1 MAAGTTNIGFEEKLW
16 QAADKL
22 RSNMDAAEYKHV
34 VLGLIFLKYVSD
46 SFEEKYQQ
54 LLAEGYGDEEDRDE
68 YIAENIFYVPID
80 ARWSEI
86 KKYATSTDIGKVIDH
101 AMDAIEK
108 ENDSLKG
115 VLTKNYSRQE
125 LDKTRLGELVT
136 LFTNIEVGSTAA
148 QERDV
153 LGRVYEYFL
162 SKFASAEGKLG
173 GEFYTPS
180 CIVRTLV
187 SMIEP
192 FEGQIFDPACG
203 SGGMFC
209 QSARFVREHQGNVRD
224 ISIFGQESNPTT
236 WKLAK
241 MNLAIRQLEA
251 NLGKHNAD
259 SFHDDQHKTLKANY
273 ILANPPFN
281 ISDWGG
287 ERLQEDIRWKYG
299 IPPAGNANFAWLQ
312 HMLHHLNPAGGVCG
326 TVLANGSL
334 SSNTSNEGNIRAN
347 MVKGDVVEC
356 IVAMPSQL
364 FYSTGI
370 PVSLWIMRRGKT
382 KQSQNKVLFI
392 DARKLGHMID
402 RKVRELSEEDIRKI
416 ADTYQNWRQGK
427 EYEDIQGFCKEASLS
442 EIEEQD
448 YILTP
453 GRYVGVEQEEEEG
466 EPFEEK
472 MQRLTFELSGL
483 FAKSHELEE
492 YEDEIDEND
501 KVLNEIPFDMQKAQQ
516 KISKLTTKY
525 RIELNML
532 ACIYGNNMSVTSQ
545 PISKPPKIL
554 WNDLKYINQHIPL
567 FALERKGISDYLNR
581 KMGF

>member
-1 MAAGTTNIGFEEKLW
+1 MATGTTNIGFEEKLW

-68 YIAENIFYVPID
+68 YLAENIFYVPKD

-86 KKYATSTDIGKVIDH
+86 KNHAASTDIGNVIDH

-287 ERLQEDIRWKYG
+287 ERLQEDPRWKYG
-299 IPPAGNANFAWLQ
+299 IPPVGNANFAWLQ

-334 SSNTSNEGNIRAN
+334 SSNTSNEGNIRTN

-370 PVSLWIMRRGKT
+370 PVSLWIMRKGKT
-382 KQSQNKVLFI
+382 EHSKNKVLFI

-427 EYEDIQGFCKEASLS
+427 EYTDIQGFCKEALLA
-442 EIEEQD
+442 EIGEQD

-453 GRYVGVEQEEEEG
+453 GRYVGIEQEEEDG

-472 MQRLTFELSGL
+472 MQRLTSELSGL
-483 FAKSHELEE
+483 FAKSREL
-492 YEDEIDEND
+492 EDEIRN
-501 KVLNEIPFDMQKAQQ
+501 
-516 KISKLTTKY
+516 KLGAIGY
-525 RIELNML
+525 EL
-532 ACIYGNNMSVTSQ
+532 
-545 PISKPPKIL
+545 
-554 WNDLKYINQHIPL
+554 
-567 FALERKGISDYLNR
+567 
-581 KMGF
+581 

>member
-1 MAAGTTNIGFEEKLW
+1 MATGTTTVGFEEKLW
-16 QAADKL
+16 LAADKL

-54 LLAEGYGDEEDRDE
+54 LVAEGYGDEEDRDE
-68 YIAENIFYVPID
+68 YVADNIFYVPKE

-86 KKYATSTDIGKVIDH
+86 QKYATSAEIGKVIDN
-101 AMDAIEK
+101 ALEVIEK

-115 VLTKNYSRQE
+115 VLTKNYSRPE

-148 QERDV
+148 QEKDV

-187 SMIEP
+187 SMLEP

-209 QSARFVREHQGNVRD
+209 QSARFVKEHQGNVRD

-287 ERLQEDIRWKYG
+287 ERLQEDVRWRYG

-312 HMLHHLNPAGGVCG
+312 HMLHHLNPVGGVAG

-334 SSNTSNEGNIRAN
+334 SSNTSNEGVIRQN
-347 MVKGDVVEC
+347 MINGDVIEC
-356 IVAMPSQL
+356 IVSLPGQL

-370 PVSLWIMRRGKT
+370 PVSLWIMRKGKT
-382 KQSQNKVLFI
+382 DAAKGKILFI
-392 DARKLGHMID
+392 DAHKMGHMID
-402 RKVRELSEEDIRKI
+402 RKVRELSEEDIQKI
-416 ADTYQNWRQGK
+416 ANTYQNWRQGK
-427 EYEDIQGFCKEASLS
+427 EYEDVQGFCKVATIAEVS
-442 EIEEQD
+442 EQD

-453 GRYVGVEQEEEEG
+453 GRYVGIEEVEDDG

-472 MQRLTFELSGL
+472 MSRLTTELYGL
-483 FAKSHELEE
+483 FEESHGLEA
-492 YEDEIDEND
+492 EIRR
-501 KVLNEIPFDMQKAQQ
+501 
-516 KISKLTTKY
+516 KLTM
-525 RIELNML
+525 IG
-532 ACIYGNNMSVTSQ
+532 YG
-545 PISKPPKIL
+545 
-554 WNDLKYINQHIPL
+554 
-567 FALERKGISDYLNR
+567 E
-581 KMGF
+581 

>member
-1 MAAGTTNIGFEEKLW
+1 MAAGTTNLGFEEKLW
-16 QAADKL
+16 LAADKL

-46 SFEEKYQQ
+46 SFEERYQQ
-54 LLAEGYGDEEDRDE
+54 LKEEGYGDEEDRDE
-68 YIAENIFYVPID
+68 YTAENVFWVPKE
-80 ARWSEI
+80 ARWKEI
-86 KKYATSTDIGKVIDH
+86 KSHATSPDIGQVIDN
-101 AMDAIEK
+101 AMEAIEK

-115 VLTKNYSRQE
+115 ILTKNYSRPE

-136 LFTNIEVGSTAA
+136 LFTNIEVGSSTAK
-148 QERDV
+148 EKDV

-180 CIVRTLV
+180 CVVRTLV
-187 SMIEP
+187 EMIEP

-209 QSARFVREHQGNVRD
+209 QSARFVNEHQGNLRD

-241 MNLAIRQLEA
+241 MNLAIRGLEA

-281 ISDWGG
+281 VSDWGG
-287 ERLQEDIRWKYG
+287 EKIQDDVRWKYG
-299 IPPAGNANFAWLQ
+299 VPPVGNANFAWLQ
-312 HMLHHLNPAGGVCG
+312 HMLHHLNPNGGVAG

-334 SSNTSNEGNIRAN
+334 SSNTSNEGVIRKN
-347 MVKGDVVEC
+347 MINGDVVEC
-356 IVAMPSQL
+356 IVSMPGQL

-370 PVSLWIMRRGKT
+370 PVSLWILRKGKT
-382 KQSQNKVLFI
+382 DSAKNKILFI
-392 DARKLGHMID
+392 DARNLGNMID
-402 RKVRELSEEDIRKI
+402 RKVRELSEEDIQLI
-416 ADTYQNWRQGK
+416 ASTYQNWRQGK
-427 EYEDIQGFCKEASLS
+427 EYEDVKGFCKEATLD
-442 EIEEQD
+442 EVAAQD

-453 GRYVGVEQEEEEG
+453 GRYVGIAEQEDDG

-472 MQRLTFELSGL
+472 MTRLTTELYGL
-483 FAKSHELEE
+483 FEESHKLEE
-492 YEDEIDEND
+492 EIC
-501 KVLNEIPFDMQKAQQ
+501 KKLKA
-516 KISKLTTKY
+516 IG
-525 RIELNML
+525 
-532 ACIYGNNMSVTSQ
+532 YG
-545 PISKPPKIL
+545 KK
-554 WNDLKYINQHIPL
+554 
-567 FALERKGISDYLNR
+567 SD
-581 KMGF
+581 

>member
-1 MAAGTTNIGFEEKLW
+1 MAIGTTNVGFEEQLW

-46 SFEEKYQQ
+46 SFKEKYDQ
-54 LLAEGYGDEEDRDE
+54 LKAEGYGDEEDRDE
-68 YIAENIFYVPID
+68 YLADNIFWVPKD
-80 ARWSEI
+80 ARWENI
-86 KKYATSTDIGKVIDH
+86 KAHATSTDIGEIIDK
-101 AMDAIEK
+101 AMEVIEK
-108 ENDSLKG
+108 ENDTLKG
-115 VLTKNYSRQE
+115 ILTKNYARRE
-125 LDKTRLGELVT
+125 LNKTRLGELVT
-136 LFTNIEVGSTAA
+136 IFTNIDVGTTAA
-148 QERDV
+148 QERDI

-162 SKFASAEGKLG
+162 GKFASAEGKLG

-187 SMIEP
+187 DMIEP

-209 QSARFVREHQGNVRD
+209 QSARFVKEHQGNIRD

-241 MNLAIRQLEA
+241 MNLALRGLEA

-287 ERLQEDIRWKYG
+287 ERLQGDIRWSYG
-299 IPPAGNANFAWLQ
+299 IPPVGNANYAWLQ
-312 HMLHHLNPAGGVCG
+312 HMLHHLNPVGGVAG

-334 SSNTSNEGNIRAN
+334 SSNTSNEGEIRKN
-347 MVKGDVVEC
+347 MINGDVVEC
-356 IVAMPSQL
+356 IVSMPGQL

-370 PVSLWIMRRGKT
+370 PVSLWIMRKGKSDAA
-382 KQSQNKVLFI
+382 KGKVLFI
-392 DARKLGHMID
+392 DARNLGFMVD
-402 RKVRELSEEDIRKI
+402 RKVKELSEDDIQKI
-416 ADTYQNWRQGK
+416 ASTYQKWRHG
-427 EYEDIQGFCKEASLS
+427 EDYEDIQGFCKSATL
-442 EIEEQD
+442 EEVSDQD

-453 GRYVGVEQEEEEG
+453 GRYVGLEEQEDDG

-472 MQRLTFELSGL
+472 MTRLTTELYGL
-483 FAKSHELEE
+483 FEESHKL
-492 YEDEIDEND
+492 EDEIC
-501 KVLNEIPFDMQKAQQ
+501 KKLAAIGY
-516 KISKLTTKY
+516 SK
-525 RIELNML
+525 
-532 ACIYGNNMSVTSQ
+532 
-545 PISKPPKIL
+545 
-554 WNDLKYINQHIPL
+554 
-567 FALERKGISDYLNR
+567 
-581 KMGF
+581 

>member
-1 MAAGTTNIGFEEKLW
+1 MAGGTTNVGFEEKLW
-16 QAADKL
+16 LAADKL

-46 SFEEKYQQ
+46 SFEEKYQK
-54 LLAEGYGDEEDRDE
+54 LVAEGYGDEEDRDE
-68 YIAENIFYVPID
+68 YLAENIFYVPKE

-86 KKYATSTDIGKVIDH
+86 QKHATSTDIGSVIDN
-101 AMDAIEK
+101 ALETIEK

-115 VLTKNYSRQE
+115 VLTKNYARPE

-136 LFTNIEVGSTAA
+136 LFTNIEVGSASA
-148 QERDV
+148 QEKDV

-209 QSARFVREHQGNVRD
+209 QSARFVKEHQGNVRD

-259 SFHDDQHKTLKANY
+259 SFHDDQHKTLKANF

-281 ISDWGG
+281 VSDWGG
-287 ERLQEDIRWKYG
+287 DRLQDDPRWKYG

-312 HMLHHLNPAGGVCG
+312 HMLYHLNPVGGVCG

-334 SSNTSNEGNIRAN
+334 SSNTANEGNIRTN
-347 MVKGDVVEC
+347 MIEGDVIEC
-356 IVAMPSQL
+356 IVAMPGQL

-382 KQSQNKVLFI
+382 EASQNKILFI
-392 DARKLGHMID
+392 DARKMGHMID
-402 RKVRELSEEDIRKI
+402 RKVRELSEEDIQII
-416 ADTYQNWRQGK
+416 AATYQNWRQGK
-427 EYEDIQGFCKEASLS
+427 EYEDKKGFCKVATIQEVA
-442 EIEEQD
+442 EQD

-453 GRYVGVEQEEEEG
+453 GRYVGIEEVEDDG

-472 MQRLTFELSGL
+472 MTRLTSELAEMFE
-483 FAKSHELEE
+483 KSHELEVE
-492 YEDEIDEND
+492 IRKKLGAIGYEI
-501 KVLNEIPFDMQKAQQ
+501 
-516 KISKLTTKY
+516 
-525 RIELNML
+525 
-532 ACIYGNNMSVTSQ
+532 
-545 PISKPPKIL
+545 
-554 WNDLKYINQHIPL
+554 
-567 FALERKGISDYLNR
+567 
-581 KMGF
+581 

>member
-1 MAAGTTNIGFEEKLW
+1 MAAGTTTIGFEEKLW

-46 SFEEKYQQ
+46 SFEEKYRQ
-54 LLAEGYGDEEDRDE
+54 LLTEGYGDEEDRDE
-68 YIAENIFYVPID
+68 YLAENIFYVPKD

-86 KKYATSTDIGKVIDH
+86 KSHATSTDIGSVIDN
-101 AMDAIEK
+101 AMGAIEK

-148 QERDV
+148 RERDV

-209 QSARFVREHQGNVRD
+209 QSARFVREHQGNIRD

-259 SFHDDQHKTLKANY
+259 SFHDDQHKALKANY

-299 IPPAGNANFAWLQ
+299 IPPVGNANFAWLQ
-312 HMLHHLNPAGGVCG
+312 HMLYHLNPVGGVAG

-370 PVSLWIMRRGKT
+370 PVSLWIMRKGKEAYS
-382 KQSQNKVLFI
+382 KGKVLFI
-392 DARKLGHMID
+392 DARKLGHMVD
-402 RKVRELSEEDIRKI
+402 RKVRELSEEDIQKI
-416 ADTYQNWRQGK
+416 ASTYQNWRQGR
-427 EYEDIQGFCKEASLS
+427 EYEDIQGFCKEASIE
-442 EIEEQD
+442 EIEKQD
-448 YILTP
+448 FILTP
-453 GRYVGVEQEEEEG
+453 GRYVGIEEQEDDE

-472 MQRLTFELSGL
+472 MLRLTSELSGL
-483 FAKSHELEE
+483 FAQSHELETE
-492 YEDEIDEND
+492 IREKLGAIGYEI
-501 KVLNEIPFDMQKAQQ
+501 
-516 KISKLTTKY
+516 
-525 RIELNML
+525 
-532 ACIYGNNMSVTSQ
+532 
-545 PISKPPKIL
+545 
-554 WNDLKYINQHIPL
+554 
-567 FALERKGISDYLNR
+567 
-581 KMGF
+581 